1 MTALALTLGQVSRRI
16 DPVVGAVAALLAL
29 LIAWSPSIA
38 LESAQFTLDALVFI
52 APFILLSVAVAAYA
66 KAAGADQLIARAFSG
81 HLPLMITA
89 AALFGALS
97 PFCSCG
103 VIPLIAA
110 LLAMGMPLPAVMA
123 FWIAS
128 PVMDPEM
135 FILTAA
141 ALGLQLAVAKTLAA
155 IGIGLLGGLATWA
168 IQHRGGFVD
177 PLREGV
183 GTCGGSAVRNPKP
196 VRWAFWQ
203 EPSRRSVFNAEA
215 LRNGIFLGKWLTLA
229 FLLESLMLRY
239 LPAEAVSTWLGS
251 DQSLAI
257 PSAALIGVPAY
268 LNGYAAIPTTGA
280 LLELGMTP
288 GAALAFMVA
297 GAVTSIPAAI
307 AVFALVRRPVFLWYL
322 ALAFVGSTA
331 VGFAYQG
338 WLAS

>member
-1 MTALALTLGQVSRRI
+1 MTALALSLGRAGRRI
-16 DPVVGAVAALLAL
+16 DPVAGTTALLLALLAL
-29 LIAWSPSIA
+29 WSPELA
-38 LESAQFTLDALVFI
+38 GDGVHFTLTALWQI
-52 APFILLSVAVAAYA
+52 APFLLLSIGVAAYA

-81 HLPLMITA
+81 HMAAMIGA

-110 LLAMGMPLPAVMA
+110 LLGMGVPLPAVMA
-123 FWIAS
+123 FWLAS

-141 ALGLQLAVAKTLAA
+141 ALGAELAIAKTLAA
-155 IGIGLLGGLATWA
+155 IGIGLLGGFATWA
-168 IQHRGGFVD
+168 LQARGGFAE
-177 PLREGV
+177 PLRAG
-183 GTCGGSAVRNPKP
+183 GRTCGGSAVRAPRP
-196 VRWAFWQ
+196 VRFAFWH
-203 EPSRRSVFNAEA
+203 EPARRDAFAGEA
-215 LRNGIFLGKWLTLA
+215 ARNGLFLLKWLTLA
-229 FLLESLMLRY
+229 FLLESLMLHY
-239 LPAEAVSTWLGS
+239 LPADAVGRWLGS
-251 DQSLAI
+251 GQSLAI

-280 LLELGMTP
+280 LLALGMTP

-322 ALAFVGSTA
+322 ALALAGSIAT
-331 VGFAYQG
+331 GYAYQG
-338 WLAS
+338 WLAA

>member
-1 MTALALTLGQVSRRI
+1 MTTLALTLSQATRRI
-16 DPVVGAVAALLAL
+16 DPVVGALVVALAL
-29 LIAWSPSIA
+29 LIAWSPA
-38 LESAQFTLDALVFI
+38 LARDSAAFALAALWHI
-52 APFILLSVAVAAYA
+52 APFLLLSVGIAAYA

-81 HLPLMITA
+81 HMAAMIAA

-110 LLAMGMPLPAVMA
+110 LLAMGVALPAVMA
-123 FWIAS
+123 FWLAS

-135 FILTAA
+135 FVLTAA
-141 ALGLQLAVAKTLAA
+141 ALGLELAVAKTLAA
-155 IGIGLLGGLATWA
+155 VGIGLAGGFATWA
-168 IQHRGGFVD
+168 AQRRGGFAE
-177 PLREGV
+177 PLRAV
-183 GTCGGSAVRNPKP
+183 VRTCGGGAVRAPKP

-203 EPSRRSVFNAEA
+203 EPARRSAFADEA
-215 LRNGIFLGKWLTLA
+215 ARNGLFLLKWLALA

-239 LPAEAVSTWLGS
+239 LPADAVGAWLGG
-251 DQSLAI
+251 DQAWAI

-280 LLELGMTP
+280 LLALGMTP

-322 ALAFVGSTA
+322 ALAFMGSTA
-331 VGFAYQG
+331 VGFAYQA
-338 WLAS
+338 WLGV

>member
-1 MTALALTLGQVSRRI
+1 MTALALTARDQIRRV
-16 DPVVGAVAALLAL
+16 DPVIGTLILLVAALS
-29 LIAWSPSIA
+29 AWSPGLAAGSIRFA
-38 LESAQFTLDALVFI
+38 LEALAHI
-52 APFILLSVAVAAYA
+52 APFLLLSVAIAAYA
-66 KAAGADQLIARAFSG
+66 KASGADQLIAKAFSG
-81 HLPLMITA
+81 HMAVMIAA

-110 LLAMGMPLPAVMA
+110 LLAMGVPLPAVMA
-123 FWIAS
+123 FWLAS

-135 FILTAA
+135 FVLTAA
-141 ALGLQLAVAKTLAA
+141 ALGLELAVAKTLAA
-155 IGIGLLGGLATWA
+155 VGIGLLGGLATWA
-168 IQHRGGFVD
+168 VQHQGGFAE
-177 PLREGV
+177 PLRAGV
-183 GTCGGSAVRNPKP
+183 STCGGGAVRAPKP

-203 EPSRRSVFNAEA
+203 ERPRRSAFADEA
-215 LRNGIFLGKWLTLA
+215 WRNGLFLLKWLSLA
-229 FLLESLMLRY
+229 FVLESLMLRY
-239 LPAEAVSTWLGS
+239 LPADAVGGWLGNHAW
-251 DQSLAI
+251 AI

-280 LLELGMTP
+280 LLALGMTP

-331 VGFAYQG
+331 VGYAYQG
-338 WLAS
+338 WLA